1 LMNNKNEQ
9 TTRRHWQV
17 PKAHSNEAPI
27 TNKKTQQ
34 GDVIEQ
40 QEHITQQW
48 GANKQQEH
56 ITTKCRQKQ
65 ERTTKKKKD

>member
-1 LMNNKNEQ
+1 M
-9 TTRRHWQV
+9 HWQML
-17 PKAHSNEAPI
+17 KACNNEAPM
-27 TNKKTQQ
+27 TNKNTQQ

-56 ITTKCRQKQ
+56 TTKCRQKQ
-65 ERTTKKKKD
+65 EHTTKKHKRLIATKTQED